1 MGEDEANWLLADR
14 NYITK
19 YFITS
24 LLNKSNAKSIAIQ
37 KSEVTLIKNK
47 QSISRSKI

>member
-1 MGEDEANWLLADR
+1 MELKGKQKDEANWLLADR

-24 LLNKSNAKSIAIQ
+24 LLNKSKAKLIAI
-37 KSEVTLIKNK
+37 
-47 QSISRSKI
+47 